1 MGGLTSQLQ
10 DAIAQIQTSTTI
22 DTSHVMNI
30 LLRYLLNETRLKDF
44 YALSDQ
50 TICKD
55 YVTFMA
61 NDFYKYFYELQIYPT
76 EDKGRLLFRKGSELQ
91 YDIKDAD
98 RQKACFTLAY
108 FYVRIFQ
115 IYGAIAL
122 TVIENIGQGARIM
135 KQIDG
140 SQGASPPGSGPHHV
154 GALSGGSAPR
164 QVGGEFK
171 YGKYIFLKT
180 YSAIYPGSND
190 EILQIQFTAPP
201 YHREYRIYFKFD
213 NSAEQ
218 RGIFMIINSTNRQ
231 YYNLLTR
238 IDDGNNLFYIYL
250 KNTTTEKQYRNLLMT
265 GLVVIKYDSLSRQYT
280 LNNKSVSEY
289 FNDFFAKLI
298 NYIEKAEGRQHL
310 IATPINPNTTPPPS
324 DERLAIERLKFA
336 LSDTTHKPVCVA
348 RALQLLRK
356 LDSTSFTSQICKTT
370 FSDGVQKESRSG
382 VPIKGDSLDK
392 SPGLDSL
399 STLFYTIS
407 ETTPNLSIGNNV
419 ARYQYMQ
426 FLLLMAK
433 RFGHTTISNAQ
444 EDALIKTELKVIK
457 NYRDRDEC
465 KQFENRDIPLDN
477 VTAIKVQTVVDD
489 LYAKQKAHSEK
500 CMKIINQLFK
510 ITYNG
515 YKPVSVEIHPKV
527 LAGGI
532 PELERINAETRELLI
547 KYYEECESKYIDG
560 MQIVMDSIDS
570 RVPLSA
576 PAPAPPRVPLSAPA
590 PALSAPLYDPYSSNN
605 VVVARRF
612 NPKLDASVPTLSIP
626 A

>member
-1 MGGLTSQLQ
+1 MGGLISQLQ
-10 DAIAQIQTSTTI
+10 DEVTQIQTSTTI

-50 TICKD
+50 KICKD

-122 TVIENIGQGARIM
+122 TVIDNVGKVTSTMAPI
-135 KQIDG
+135 KG
-140 SQGASPPGSGPHHV
+140 SQGASPPGSAPYPV
-154 GALSGGSAPR
+154 GQLGGA
-164 QVGGEFK
+164 FI
-171 YGKYIFLKT
+171 YGNYSFLKD
-180 YSAIYPGSND
+180 YSTETNNDKKIRLSFNNRPYSDKYSIFFRLSNSNED
-190 EILQIQFTAPP
+190 QTNKAVFIIRN
-201 YHREYRIYFKFD
+201 RENTI
-213 NSAEQ
+213 
-218 RGIFMIINSTNRQ
+218 Q
-231 YYNLLTR
+231 YYLSTVITNSSL
-238 IDDGNNLFYIYL
+238 IYIKL
-250 KNTTTEKQYRNLLMT
+250 INTTTELQITIPFSTSVIIRNPLNT
-265 GLVVIKYDSLSRQYT
+265 KPYT
-280 LNNKSVSEY
+280 LNNRSVHDY
-289 FNDFFAKLI
+289 FNEFFVRVI
-298 NYIEKAEGRQHL
+298 DHIEKTEK
-310 IATPINPNTTPPPS
+310 IPNPIVATIDPSILSSTPPPS
-324 DERLAIERLKFA
+324 DERLAISRVKDALLK
-336 LSDTTHKPVCVA
+336 TTHRPVCIA
-348 RALQLLRK
+348 RAMQLLRK
-356 LDSTSFTSQICKTT
+356 LDGKSTSQICKTS

-382 VPIKGDSLDK
+382 IPIKGESLDT

-407 ETTPNLSIGNNV
+407 ETTPNLSLSNNV

-433 RFGHTTISNAQ
+433 RFGDEQISSVSDN
-444 EDALIKTELKVIK
+444 ALIQKDFKDIK
-457 NYRDRDEC
+457 NYRDKEEC
-465 KQFENRDIPLDN
+465 KQFKDQDIPLDN
-477 VTAIKVQTVVDD
+477 GTAIKVQQVVND
-489 LYAKQKAHSEK
+489 LYTKQRAHSDN

-515 YKPVSVEIHPKV
+515 SKLVSVEIHPKV

-570 RVPLSA
+570 RAPLS
-576 PAPAPPRVPLSAPA
+576 APAPPRVPLSASAPVPALPA
-590 PALSAPLYDPYSSNN
+590 PPLYDLNE
-605 VVVARRF
+605 
-612 NPKLDASVPTLSIP
+612 
-626 A
+626 

>member
-44 YALSDQ
+44 YVLSSDQ
-50 TICKD
+50 KICKD

-122 TVIENIGQGARIM
+122 TVIENVSQVASVM
-135 KQIDG
+135 TKIDG
-140 SQGASPPGSGPHHV
+140 SDMRGSKGPGSVPYPV
-154 GALSGGSAPR
+154 G

-171 YGKYIFLKT
+171 YGDYRFLTT
-180 YSAIYPGSND
+180 YSKPYNSDTMLELNFTVTPYYP
-190 EILQIQFTAPP
+190 
-201 YHREYRIYFKFD
+201 EYIIYFRFD
-213 NSAEQ
+213 KTTEQ
-218 RGIFMIINSTNRQ
+218 RGEFIINNPNSGQ
-231 YYNLLTR
+231 HYILLTR
-238 IDDGNNLFYIYL
+238 IDGNNLIYIEL
-250 KNTTTEKQYRNLLMT
+250 TNATRRKRIDRDSLMERSVT
-265 GLVVIKYDSLSRQYT
+265 IKYDPLARFENQYT
-280 LNNKSVSEY
+280 LNSKSVSRY
-289 FNDFFAKLI
+289 FNAFFAELI
-298 NYIEKAEGRQHL
+298 NYIEKAEGRQHP
-310 IATPINPNTTPPPS
+310 IATVINPNTTPPPS
-324 DERLAIERLKFA
+324 DERLAISRLKDA
-336 LSDTTHKPVCVA
+336 LLKTTHKPVCVA

-356 LDSTSFTSQICKTT
+356 LDGISTSQICKTS

-382 VPIKGDSLDK
+382 VPIKGESLDK

-407 ETTPNLSIGNNV
+407 ETTPNLSLSNNV

-426 FLLLMAK
+426 FLLLMAT
-433 RFGHTTISNAQ
+433 RFGDKDISSAP
-444 EDALIKTELKVIK
+444 EDALIQKELKAIK
-457 NYRDRDEC
+457 NYRDREVCQQIKD
-465 KQFENRDIPLDN
+465 QDIPLDKD
-477 VTAIKVQTVVDD
+477 TANRVQAVVNE
-489 LYAKQKAHSEK
+489 LSAKQRAHSDN

-515 YKPVSVEIHPKV
+515 SKLVSVEIHPKV

-547 KYYEECESKYIDG
+547 KYYEDCESKYIDG
-560 MQIVMDSIDS
+560 MQIVMDYIDS
-570 RVPLSA
+570 HAPLSA
-576 PAPAPPRVPLSAPA
+576 PAPPSALAPAPPRAPLSASAPVPVLPA
-590 PALSAPLYDPYSSNN
+590 PPL
-605 VVVARRF
+605 
-612 NPKLDASVPTLSIP
+612 LDL
-626 A
+626 